1 MLEELVV
8 RTHGNRTHT
17 DLCVDFL
24 DYMQL
29 VKTPNGWNI
38 ANAPFH
44 NAGRREPP
52 RTPAHDS
59 GSGRSRS
66 ARIRSANRP
75 RMRDENSAQRDAAT
89 SDGEAFAWLNE
100 SCPRCG
106 FGVADVQPDL
116 RPYRTPSPGATVEP
130 RQRRGIEGTH
140 DEHQKD

>member
-44 NAGRREPP
+44 NAGRRDPP
-52 RTPAHDS
+52 RTPAHDP
-59 GSGRSRS
+59 GSGRSGSAHRIGKPRS
-66 ARIRSANRP
+66 
-75 RMRDENSAQRDAAT
+75 ELAA
-89 SDGEAFAWLNE
+89 L
-100 SCPRCG
+100 
-106 FGVADVQPDL
+106 L
-116 RPYRTPSPGATVEP
+116 RRL
-130 RQRRGIEGTH
+130 
-140 DEHQKD
+140 